1 MKPTLRIILLFS
13 FILGFAFSSSAQTSW
28 HVKETVV
35 LINGVP
41 SKVVLH
47 HSGEILKVI
56 EEIKSFSFASKEN
69 PDKILNG
76 YKLNTNDNQPIG
88 AIQNDD
94 QNNIRH
100 SIIEVSKMRESYFS
114 NPLY

>member
-1 MKPTLRIILLFS
+1 MKPTLRIILLLS
-13 FILGFAFSSSAQTSW
+13 FILGFAFNSRAQTSW

-41 SKVVLH
+41 SKIVLH

-76 YKLNTNDNQPIG
+76 YKLNTNDNQLIG

-94 QNNIRH
+94 QNSKGSSNTK
-100 SIIEVSKMRESYFS
+100 VSKVKDSYWS
-114 NPLY
+114 KPL